1 MAAAFRAWGAHPDA
15 MWMFVHIEALGRK
28 AAG

>member
-15 MWMFVHIEALGRK
+15 TWMFIHIAALARK
-28 AAG
+28 AV